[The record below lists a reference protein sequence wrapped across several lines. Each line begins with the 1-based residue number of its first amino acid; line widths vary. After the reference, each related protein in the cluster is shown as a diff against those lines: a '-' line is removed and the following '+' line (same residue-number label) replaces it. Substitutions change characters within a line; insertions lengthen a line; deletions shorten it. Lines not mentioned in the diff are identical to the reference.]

1 MTTTLSYES
10 LPNVVSNSLMVYIKL
25 ENLQYDTASFI
36 NKPINQN
43 HYSEKSTKCV
53 LLQQEN
59 KLTN

>member
-1 MTTTLSYES
+1 
-10 LPNVVSNSLMVYIKL
+10 MVYIKL

-43 HYSEKSTKCV
+43 HYSEKSKKYV

-59 KLTN
+59 KLTNW